1 MAKLETFADDLDR
14 DPPRTVS
21 ASKLDR
27 NFAKC
32 YPLRR
37 GLLAHMNLNQ
47 SDDGWYLEIPAPPA
61 GIAVLGSIGG
71 VVQWIL
77 TEDC

>member
-1 MAKLETFADDLDR
+1 MAKLEKFKDDLAKE
-14 DPPRTVS
+14 PPRSVS

-27 NFAKC
+27 NFARC

-47 SDDGWYLEIPAPPA
+47 SEEGWWIEIPAPPA
-61 GIAVLGSIGG
+61 GTVVLGAIGG
-71 VVQWIL
+71 VVQWIS
-77 TEDC
+77 TQDC